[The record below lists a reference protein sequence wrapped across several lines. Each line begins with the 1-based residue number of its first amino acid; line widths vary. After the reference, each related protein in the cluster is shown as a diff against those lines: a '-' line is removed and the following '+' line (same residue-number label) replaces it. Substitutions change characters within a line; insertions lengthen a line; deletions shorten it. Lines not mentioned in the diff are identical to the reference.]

1 MDTPSPDLPGSPQ
14 GRAAQERESF
24 TAPQGPNPFAA
35 PSHPSRHP
43 RQQFGPAAWAALIV
57 AGGLVAVTAVVAV
70 VKGPAVLREAGER
83 ARAAERPFEPG
94 ECFRGDGDGLERSEQ
109 VPCTEP
115 HRMEVFSS
123 FAMDDREYPGKEA
136 LFAMTT
142 MLCRR
147 AQSAYV
153 LDWMTIPRETRTGM
167 LLPSQD
173 MWRRSDRTVVCHFA
187 HPRPRQGSIAK
198 DTSEYQPE
206 QSAYLT
212 AERTTA
218 RTQAEWPVQE
228 PSRAPDQYRQFAA
241 SLAKALRAE
250 SAQLDATHW
259 SDGPQRELPILKAEL
274 EAHAQQADRV
284 VLADSTQLLTEID
297 KLHDYAPTGLR
308 FRAALSLPTAQQDN
322 P

>member
-1 MDTPSPDLPGSPQ
+1 M
-14 GRAAQERESF
+14 
-24 TAPQGPNPFAA
+24 
-35 PSHPSRHP
+35 
-43 RQQFGPAAWAALIV
+43 
-57 AGGLVAVTAVVAV
+57 AVTAVVAV

-136 LFAMTT
+136 LFAMAT

-153 LDWMTIPRETRTGM
+153 LDWMTIPRATRTGM
-167 LLPSQD
+167 LLPSHD
-173 MWRRSDRTVVCHFA
+173 TWRQGDRTVVCHFA
-187 HPRPRQGSIAK
+187 HPRPRQGSLAK
-198 DTSEYQPE
+198 DSSEYQPE

-212 AERTTA
+212 ADRTAA
-218 RTQAEWPVQE
+218 RAHAEWPIQE
-228 PSRAPDQYRQFAA
+228 PSQAPDEYRRFAA

-259 SDGPQRELPILKAEL
+259 SEGPQRELPGLKAEL

-284 VLADSTQLLTEID
+284 VLADSIQLPTEIS
-297 KLHDYAPTGLR
+297 KLSEYTPTGLR
-308 FRAALSLPTAQQDN
+308 FRATLSLPTAQQDT